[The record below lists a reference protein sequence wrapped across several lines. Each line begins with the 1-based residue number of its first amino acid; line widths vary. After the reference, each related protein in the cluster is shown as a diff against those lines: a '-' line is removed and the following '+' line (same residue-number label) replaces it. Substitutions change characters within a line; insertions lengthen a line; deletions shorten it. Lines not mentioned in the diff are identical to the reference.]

1 MARHGARPAD
11 PHRRIVHA
19 RRKPRATLSPLPDR
33 PRRSP
38 TGLQRQ
44 NFIAEL
50 TFDPAQ
56 GWDAASWNQ
65 SVDLQVFLPAFA
77 DWDFDWLDI
86 PVLVGRAEQVWEY
99 PMVDRDPAPTWV
111 YGRVALLGNAALI
124 MYPVGSDGA
133 SQAIVDARV
142 LGASLLEH
150 GLTPDALA
158 AYEYRLHE
166 DISALVLRNR
176 ESGPVAILGTV
187 DERCS
192 GVFDDIDDVVPRAEI
207 EPFMARCKAA
217 AGFAVE
223 TLRAAPRTLPEG
235 ATLASRS

>member
-1 MARHGARPAD
+1 MLWRGTALGRPIRTGASFTLVGNLEQRFVYYPIGPID
-11 PHRRIVHA
+11 P
-19 RRKPRATLSPLPDR
+19 S
-33 PRRSP
+33 

-65 SVDLQVFLPAFA
+65 SVDLQVFLPTFA

-99 PMVDRDPAPTWV
+99 PMVDRDPASTWV
-111 YGRVALLGNAALI
+111 DGRVAL
-124 MYPVGSDGA
+124 
-133 SQAIVDARV
+133 

-158 AYEYRLHE
+158 ACEYRLHE

-187 DERCS
+187 DERCG
-192 GVFDDIDDVVPRAEI
+192 GVFDDIDDVVRRAEI